1 MIKGY
6 CPVESHL
13 VRSGR
18 GAMLI
23 SLIITMVILSV
34 LGAAMLSFFST
45 STMSQLGGN
54 SSMRAYYLA
63 ESGYRYADSELA
75 HTSKSMQDNKLESL
89 HDKICTLS
97 GDDGKFHLHIYPYY
111 YVT

>member
-1 MIKGY
+1 MTKGY
-6 CPVESHL
+6 YPVESHP
-13 VRSGR
+13 VHSSR

-45 STMSQLGGN
+45 STMSQLGGS
-54 SSMRAYYLA
+54 SSMKAYYLA

-75 HTSKSMQDNKLESL
+75 NTSKSE
-89 HDKICTLS
+89 
-97 GDDGKFHLHIYPYY
+97 
-111 YVT
+111 